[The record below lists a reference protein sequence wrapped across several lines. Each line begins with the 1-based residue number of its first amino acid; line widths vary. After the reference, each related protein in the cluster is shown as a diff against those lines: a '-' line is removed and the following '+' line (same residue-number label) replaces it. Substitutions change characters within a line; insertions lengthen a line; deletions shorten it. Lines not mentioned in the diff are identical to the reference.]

1 MGLLQAS
8 ILERNMNMSD
18 DLRVPLR
25 YDGQSQPWPRLKPVF
40 TVLAFSLALLAA
52 AAEFA
57 YQYRYSWTPLQ
68 RIYLSAY
75 LQTAHLVETR
85 NRYLR
90 PPRPYRVLVVV
101 TPHGTRLATNGDVAP
116 APSGTVRPRLVLSN
130 EAVQGGAERLTWEHL
145 YFDDAALHA
154 WLCQAIYGGR
164 SLWQLCRNAWY
175 TSLVFLAVMLPF
187 AMQKDASAQRKR
199 RLGRVLKGA
208 NLLTRTHFH
217 RKARHHKGVGWRTE
231 GAPSTWERLS
241 LPKAER
247 TVVRVAR
254 QNECQHFL
262 LVGDTGTGKSSL
274 IRQLLLQIQE
284 RKEAAIVYDP
294 AREYLPQFYNE
305 ARGDVILNPLDARMP
320 YWGPADELADPTEAD
335 ALAKSLF
342 PDRDHENRFFIE
354 SPRKILAHLLRL
366 HPTPRELC
374 HWIANADPE
383 IDRRVKG
390 TPLEAIIDRHA
401 PQQRSGV
408 LGVLERASNAFRLL
422 PMPEGRKRWTAT
434 DWVRRRAGWVFFSST
449 PETRETLRPLISL
462 WLDFVILR
470 LTAQT
475 ENAPAPVWVIVDE
488 VASLEVLPNLPLA
501 LAESRKSN
509 TRIVL
514 GLQGRSQV
522 EMRYGREAEAM
533 LSQPRTKVFL
543 RTSEPRGA
551 EWISMCIGEVEM
563 EHLREGRTSGDWGF
577 YYSKNASLDSRI
589 EAAILASEI
598 SNLEDL
604 QGYFQT
610 PGYTLKLRFPYTPA
624 LHHQPGFIPGDVED
638 VYLRKPG
645 DGLGQEEQTVDGKTG
660 DFEVIRHPELKDSAA
675 ARKSAETQGL
685 LEMN

>member
-1 MGLLQAS
+1 
-8 ILERNMNMSD
+8 
-18 DLRVPLR
+18 
-25 YDGQSQPWPRLKPVF
+25 
-40 TVLAFSLALLAA
+40 
-52 AAEFA
+52 
-57 YQYRYSWTPLQ
+57 LQ
-68 RIYLSAY
+68 RIYLSTY

-101 TPHGTRLATNGDVAP
+101 TPHGTRLATNSDVAQ
-116 APSGTVRPRLVLSN
+116 APSGIARPRLVLSK
-130 EAVQGGAERLTWEHL
+130 EAIQAGAKRLAWQSRE
-145 YFDDAALHA
+145 FDDAALHA

-164 SLWQLCRNAWY
+164 SFWLLCRNAWY
-175 TSLVFLAVMLPF
+175 TCLVFLAVILPF
-187 AMQKDASAQRKR
+187 AIRKDASDQRKR

-208 NLLTRTHFH
+208 NLLTRTQFH
-217 RKARHHKGVGWRTE
+217 QRARHHKGVGWRTTDSPTLWE
-231 GAPSTWERLS
+231 GVF

-247 TVVRVAR
+247 TMVRVAR

-274 IRQLLLQIQE
+274 IRQLLAQIQE

-305 ARGDVILNPLDARMP
+305 GRGDVILNPLDARMP

-366 HPTPRELC
+366 HPTPQELC

-383 IDRRVKG
+383 IDRRIKG

-422 PMPEGRKRWTAT
+422 PSPENRKRWTAT
-434 DWVRRRAGWVFFSST
+434 DWVRRRAGWVFLSRT

-475 ENAPAPVWVIVDE
+475 ENSFAPVWVIVDE

-514 GLQGRSQV
+514 GLQGRSQI

-551 EWISMCIGEVEM
+551 EWISKCIGEVEM

-577 YYSKNASLDSRI
+577 YYSKNTSLDSRV

-610 PGYTLKLRFPYTPA
+610 PGYTLKLRLPYTPA
-624 LHHQPGFIPGDVED
+624 IHHQPAFIPGEVQD

-645 DGLGQEEQTVDGKTG
+645 DGSGQEAMALTDKAGPQEPNV
-660 DFEVIRHPELKDSAA
+660 VRHPELKDGAS
-675 ARKSAETQGL
+675 ARKSAETQGM

>member
-1 MGLLQAS
+1 
-8 ILERNMNMSD
+8 MSD
-18 DLRVPLR
+18 DLRIPIR
-25 YDGQSQPWPRLKPVF
+25 YDGQTKPWPRLKPVF
-40 TVLAFSLALLAA
+40 TVLAFSLALLTA

-57 YQYRYSWTPLQ
+57 YQYRHSWTPLQ

-85 NRYLR
+85 NRSLR
-90 PPRPYRVLVVV
+90 PPRPYRVLLVI
-101 TPHGTRLATNGDVAP
+101 TPRGMRLATSRDVAQ
-116 APSGTVRPRLVLSN
+116 ARSGIARTRLVLSK
-130 EAVQGGAERLTWEHL
+130 EAIQAGAERLAWQSRE
-145 YFDDAALHA
+145 FDDAALRA

-164 SLWQLCRNAWY
+164 SLWLLCRNAWY
-175 TSLVFLAVMLPF
+175 TCLVFLAVTLPF
-187 AMQKDASAQRKR
+187 AIQKDASAQRKR

-208 NLLTRTHFH
+208 NLLTCTQFH
-217 RKARHHKGVGWRTE
+217 QRARHHQGVGWRTE
-231 GAPSTWERLS
+231 GRPSLWERVF

-247 TVVRVAR
+247 TIVRVAR

-305 ARGDVILNPLDARMP
+305 ARGDAVLNPLDARMP
-320 YWGPADELADPTEAD
+320 YWGPADELTDPTEAD

-366 HPTPRELC
+366 HPTPQELC

-383 IDRRVKG
+383 IDQRIKG

-422 PMPEGRKRWTAT
+422 PSPEGRKRWTAT
-434 DWVRRRAGWVFFSST
+434 DWVRKRAGWVFLSST

-475 ENAPAPVWVIVDE
+475 ENGIRPVWVVADE

-509 TRIVL
+509 TRIIL
-514 GLQGRSQV
+514 GLQGRSQI

-551 EWISMCIGEVEM
+551 EWISKCIGEVEM
-563 EHLREGRTSGDWGF
+563 EHLREGRTSGEWGF

-589 EAAILASEI
+589 EAAILTSEI

-624 LHHQPGFIPGDVED
+624 LHHQPAFIRGEVQD

-645 DGLGQEEQTVDGKTG
+645 DGSGQEAQTVDDKTG
-660 DFEVIRHPELKDSAA
+660 DSEVIRHPELKDSVT